1 MNDESNTVV
10 AINLTTNEVLIPE
23 VPFQYPAGLDF
34 DSDEPLPMPEKGPCT
49 DEVCESCQ

>member
-10 AINLTTNEVLIPE
+10 AINMATNEVLIPE
-23 VPFQYPAGLDF
+23 EPFQYPQDF
-34 DSDEPLPMPEKGPCT
+34 YSEEPLPMPEKPACT